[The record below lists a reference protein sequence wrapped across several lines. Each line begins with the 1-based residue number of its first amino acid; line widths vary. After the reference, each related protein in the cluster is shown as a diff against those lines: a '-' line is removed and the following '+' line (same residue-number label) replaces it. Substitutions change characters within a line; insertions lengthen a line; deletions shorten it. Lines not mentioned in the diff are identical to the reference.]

1 MDRRF
6 FINRHF
12 LLLWWGQALSTFGE
26 FLIGATVGVWLVS
39 DLLKDDPQLP
49 FAVGLT
55 VAAVTLP
62 RIVIAPLAGAW
73 IDHARPLHVMLM
85 ADVLRLFTLAGFIAA
100 SAWGQLTPSSTVYSV
115 CVVLLIN
122 SSAAQYFAPARACI
136 MQVIVPSDQR
146 SHAAAIGMFSLT
158 GVGILT
164 AALGPLLFAI
174 HGAKAAF
181 VLAIAGLTGSILCVV
196 RIIGFN
202 TRIESH
208 ASTQGYARSLMA
220 GVQLAWTHPTLRLMM
235 AGTALYGISLGI
247 NNPVLPLFGMHTLNR
262 TPAEYGVLM
271 AMFPLGGL
279 SATLFSPLL
288 AKHLRAE
295 TLTCGALF
303 LLGLTNFAY
312 ALSRGD
318 LLPPLTMY
326 LSGVCFSLYA
336 TALGPVLQTHVPVGY
351 MARISSLSN
360 PVLAV
365 SSFLATAAVSSVL
378 VHVNADDSPIDAPTT
393 ALVVSA
399 VVLLSGAG
407 LMLKSLTSS
416 APMAQGVADEHR

>member
-1 MDRRF
+1 
-6 FINRHF
+6 
-12 LLLWWGQALSTFGE
+12 
-26 FLIGATVGVWLVS
+26 
-39 DLLKDDPQLP
+39 
-49 FAVGLT
+49 
-55 VAAVTLP
+55 
-62 RIVIAPLAGAW
+62 
-73 IDHARPLHVMLM
+73 
-85 ADVLRLFTLAGFIAA
+85 
-100 SAWGQLTPSSTVYSV
+100 
-115 CVVLLIN
+115 
-122 SSAAQYFAPARACI
+122 
-136 MQVIVPSDQR
+136 
-146 SHAAAIGMFSLT
+146 
-158 GVGILT
+158 
-164 AALGPLLFAI
+164 
-174 HGAKAAF
+174 
-181 VLAIAGLTGSILCVV
+181 
-196 RIIGFN
+196 
-202 TRIESH
+202 
-208 ASTQGYARSLMA
+208 
-220 GVQLAWTHPTLRLMM
+220 MM

-247 NNPVLPLFGMHTLNR
+247 NNPVLPLFGMRTLNR

-365 SSFLATAAVSSVL
+365 CSLLATAAVSCVL
-378 VHVNADDSPIDAPTT
+378 VHVNADDSPIDAPTA
-393 ALVVSA
+393 ALVLSA
-399 VVLLSGAG
+399 AVLLSGAG
-407 LMLKSLTSS
+407 LLLKSLKSS
-416 APMAQGVADEHR
+416 APVSRLKTVGSSAITPSTTIRVPRPQGCAPSGCVDFIHGRRRGNRQRAPLMPCKTCRICSPDEERPLCTP